1 MSRTTVGPSGG
12 PLRRGASGRGLR
24 RGGESE
30 RTNLQVVTSLCEL
43 LDELLPGSPYRPHS
57 RLRTFVADRPGHD
70 ARYAIDAHKLRSELG
85 WEPRED
91 FESGL
96 RRTLVWY
103 LENQT
108 WCERVM
114 DGSYRGERLGSL
126 P

>member
-1 MSRTTVGPSGG
+1 MSR
-12 PLRRGASGRGLR
+12 LGLR
-24 RGGESE
+24 GESE
-30 RTNLQVVTSLCEL
+30 RNLQVVTTLCGL
-43 LDELLPGSPYRPHS
+43 LDELLPDSPHCPHS
-57 RLRTFVADRPGHD
+57 RLRIFVADRPGHD
-70 ARYAIDAHKLRSELG
+70 TRYTIDARKLRSELG

-96 RRTLVWY
+96 WQTLVWY

-114 DGSYRGERLGSL
+114 DGSYRGERFGSL